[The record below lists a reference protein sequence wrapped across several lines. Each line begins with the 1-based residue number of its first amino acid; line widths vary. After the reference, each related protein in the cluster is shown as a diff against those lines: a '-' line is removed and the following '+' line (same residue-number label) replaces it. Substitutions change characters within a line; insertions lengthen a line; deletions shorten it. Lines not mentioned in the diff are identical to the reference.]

1 MDILLSK
8 SKKTAGNNVVRR
20 KDGVVFAPI
29 AVCPMVLPDF
39 VVIQDRKEVAL
50 LVWSKLLESHS
61 LGIGLYSFSYHP
73 FPMVH
78 KSFAIK

>member
-1 MDILLSK
+1 MAILS
-8 SKKTAGNNVVRR
+8 SKKVKTVGKHVEARE
-20 KDGVVFAPI
+20 DGVDFVPF

-61 LGIGLYSFSYHP
+61 LGIGLYAYSYYP
-73 FPMVH
+73 FP
-78 KSFAIK
+78 IK

>member
-8 SKKTAGNNVVRR
+8 SKITAGNNVVRK

-39 VVIQDRKEVAL
+39 VAIQDRKEVAL
-50 LVWSKLLESHS
+50 LVWSKLLGSHS
-61 LGIGLYSFSYHP
+61 VGIGFYSR
-73 FPMVH
+73 
-78 KSFAIK
+78 SFYP

>member
-8 SKKTAGNNVVRR
+8 SKKTVGNNVVRR
-20 KDGVVFAPI
+20 KDGVAFAPI

-50 LVWSKLLESHS
+50 PVWSKLLGSHS
-61 LGIGLYSFSYHP
+61 LGIGFYSR
-73 FPMVH
+73 
-78 KSFAIK
+78 SFYP

>member
-1 MDILLSK
+1 MDILLLK

-29 AVCPMVLPDF
+29 AVCPMVLRDF
-39 VVIQDRKEVAL
+39 VVIPDRKEVAL

-61 LGIGLYSFSYHP
+61 LGIGLYSCSDYP
-73 FPMVH
+73 LPMNH
-78 KSFAIK
+78 RL

>member
-20 KDGVVFAPI
+20 KDGVAFAPI

-50 LVWSKLLESHS
+50 LVW
-61 LGIGLYSFSYHP
+61 
-73 FPMVH
+73 
-78 KSFAIK
+78 